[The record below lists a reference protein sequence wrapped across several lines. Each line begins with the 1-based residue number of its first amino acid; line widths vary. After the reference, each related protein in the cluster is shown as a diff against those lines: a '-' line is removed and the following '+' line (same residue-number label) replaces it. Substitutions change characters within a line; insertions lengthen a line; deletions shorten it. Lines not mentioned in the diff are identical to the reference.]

1 MKAILTLEL
10 FGEDTRKIFK
20 LYRGV
25 FDVCNAKWYFDKHIG
40 VPPRSSWAAE
50 ITGPD
55 EKYGRKREFLRPKLD
70 YSRSNGKGSR
80 GVFAEYILESGKIY
94 EVLSRETWKRS
105 RRYFCTVT
113 LEGDISEISEEEA
126 CHAVGAET
134 SEERKERRRAER
146 VSRH

>member
-10 FGEDTRKIFK
+10 FGEDTREIFK

-25 FDVCNAKWYFDKHIG
+25 FDVCNARWYFDKHIG

-50 ITGPD
+50 IIGPD
-55 EKYGRKREFLRPKLD
+55 EKYRLRREFLRPKLD

-80 GVFAEYILESGKIY
+80 GVFAEYILESGRIY
-94 EVLSRETWKRS
+94 EVLSRETWKRG
-105 RRYFCTVT
+105 RRYFCIVT
-113 LEGDISEISEEEA
+113 QDGDILEIPEEEA

-134 SEERKERRRAER
+134 LEERRERRRVER

>member
-1 MKAILTLEL
+1 MKSILKLEL
-10 FGEDTRKIFK
+10 FGEDTRELFKI
-20 LYRGV
+20 YRDIFYICGAND
-25 FDVCNAKWYFDKHIG
+25 FFDKNIG
-40 VPPRSSWAAE
+40 TMPRSSWVAE
-50 ITGPD
+50 IIGPD
-55 EKYGRKREFLRPKLD
+55 EMYRLKRNFIRPKLD

-94 EVLSRETWKRS
+94 EVLSRETWNRS

-113 LEGDISEISEEEA
+113 LDGDISEISEEDA

-134 SEERKERRRAER
+134 SEERRERRRAER